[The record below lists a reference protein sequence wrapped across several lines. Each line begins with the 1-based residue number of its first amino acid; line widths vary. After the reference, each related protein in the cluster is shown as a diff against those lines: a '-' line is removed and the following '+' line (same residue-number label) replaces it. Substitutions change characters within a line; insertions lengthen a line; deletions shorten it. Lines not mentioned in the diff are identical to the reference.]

1 MQMEIATVKTAPSAS
16 NGNTDLVS
24 NGGSLCYTV
33 ATELATFCPSSE
45 ILGEVQFK
53 SNNKCIWREKIHD
66 STVFKLRLLV
76 RFTLKTKRKKKR
88 PAEESQGCPAPN
100 NLLGEHIFLHLA
112 AEVL

>member
-24 NGGSLCYTV
+24 NRGSLCYTV

-66 STVFKLRLLV
+66 STVSKLRLLV
-76 RFTLKTKRKKKR
+76 RFTLKTKRKKKKKKACR
-88 PAEESQGCPAPN
+88 RVSGMPCPKQPARGAFFC
-100 NLLGEHIFLHLA
+100 I
-112 AEVL
+112 